1 MKPKSNHL
9 LLPLTSLPIPG
20 IRTKANK
27 MADKKIKA
35 AHSPYKKKLE

>member
-20 IRTKANK
+20 ISTKANK
-27 MADKKIKA
+27 KADKKNRS
-35 AHSPYKKKLE
+35 SPFSL